1 MTRCSFGECPEEA
14 VTSRLLPATG
24 QVFGF
29 CADHIPQNRPIST
42 DDRLALTADLVGC
55 IRHLHE
61 GLSLVE
67 PAVGLRDGD
76 LVLLRGTLESLS
88 ARIDEAFGKEKKG

>member
-1 MTRCSFGECPEEA
+1 VTRCSFGDCPEEA

-29 CADHIPQNRPIST
+29 CPDHIPQNRPIT
-42 DDRLALTADLVGC
+42 IDQRLTLTRELAECVKNLY
-55 IRHLHE
+55 E
-61 GLSLVE
+61 GLALVE

-76 LVLLRGTLESLS
+76 LTLLRGTLESM
-88 ARIDEAFGKEKKG
+88 AAKIDDAIGKSR